1 MISWGAQC
9 KPYKISVMAA
19 AAQSPA
25 PRQTLEAKV
34 EWANVPEEMVNYCS
48 R

>member
-9 KPYKISVMAA
+9 KPYKISVMA